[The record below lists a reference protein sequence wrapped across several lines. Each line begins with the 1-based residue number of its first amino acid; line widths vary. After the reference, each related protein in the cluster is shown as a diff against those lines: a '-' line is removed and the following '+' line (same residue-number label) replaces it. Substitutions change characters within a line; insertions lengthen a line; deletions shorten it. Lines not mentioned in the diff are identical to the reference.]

1 MQSCSG
7 QRRLIKSILVR
18 HQLYLYRS
26 RERQKA
32 STHTHTHTHSSLI
45 RRALCANYRG
55 NPSVTAKNSLSM
67 TLVTRREALFV
78 SLKSAQV
85 MSLRTICGSYV
96 AMQANESRWYKSERE
111 RKKERTTEGQKNVN
125 LDEIYVRRNIQS
137 VVGGS
142 RILIRSPQTD
152 FNDKFAAG
160 IWSEEPPTSRCRTCQ
175 ASWALNLRIAATN
188 GGCANFAC
196 RPGLDRVK
204 QNFDYDK

>member
-32 STHTHTHTHSSLI
+32 GTHTHTHSSLI

-55 NPSVTAKNSLSM
+55 NTLVTAKNSLSM

-85 MSLRTICGSYV
+85 MSLRTICGSYA
-96 AMQANESRWYKSERE
+96 AMQANQTRWYKSEKE
-111 RKKERTTEGQKNVN
+111 SKKERTKEGQKNVN

-137 VVGGS
+137 AVGGS

-152 FNDKFAAG
+152 FNDKFAAA
-160 IWSEEPPTSRCRTCQ
+160 IWSEEPPTSRCRTWQ
-175 ASWALNLRIAATN
+175 ASWALNVRIAATN
-188 GGCANFAC
+188 GGCPNFAC
-196 RPGLDRVK
+196 RSGLDRVK